1 MDGKSLGSDLVAG
14 KQTILTV
21 LAREENNAD
30 WMVVWEEIKTMETQ
44 EAILTL
50 RNYLNQKSV
59 LDQANKYVKIFLG
72 KAKNKLDIFPEK
84 QRNEIEQ
91 FTTLILNRI
100 K

>member
-1 MDGKSLGSDLVAG
+1 
-14 KQTILTV
+14 
-21 LAREENNAD
+21 
-30 WMVVWEEIKTMETQ
+30 
-44 EAILTL
+44 
-50 RNYLNQKSV
+50 V
-59 LDQANKYVKIFLG
+59 LDQANKYVKIFFG